1 MITITTAAAE
11 RLKLLCQER
20 PAATPVLRLATIAGG
35 CSGTGYQY
43 DLKLDTT
50 VGENDLVFEGGGA
63 KAVVDA
69 VSYLLLDGVEIDY
82 EDTLMKSG
90 FVIHNPNA
98 VSTCACGRSF
108 QVDGEPGQFP
118 AHR

>member
-43 DLKLDTT
+43 DMKLDTT

-69 VSYLLLDGVEIDY
+69 VSYVLLDGAEIDY

-90 FVIHNPNA
+90 FVIHNPHA

>member
-1 MITITTAAAE
+1 MITITAAAAE
-11 RLKLLCQER
+11 RLKLLGQER
-20 PAATPVLRLATIAGG
+20 PATIPVLRLATIAGG

-50 VGENDLVFEGGGA
+50 IEDSDLVFEGGGV
-63 KAVVDA
+63 KAVVDTT
-69 VSYLLLDGVEIDY
+69 SYPLLKGAAIDY

-90 FVIHNPNA
+90 FVIHNPHA